1 MNGVLRQA
9 GALQGSAAAPR
20 SVPHCT
26 HSVLN
31 VSVLVSWK
39 ANVMLAFYRNYTAT
53 FLVALCCCHPHAM
66 SADAP
71 NAARSVH
78 LGFPAPDAVAFYNEV
93 TVEESVPGSYFM
105 VCGFNHGYFGIQEL
119 SGPEDKV
126 VLFSVW
132 EPGNQ
137 NDPNSVPADHRVEVL
152 DQAQDV
158 RIGRFGNEGT
168 GAQCFLKLNWKIGQ
182 TYRFLV
188 TAKAEKT
195 KTAYAAFIGLDE
207 LHSWKHLAT
216 FRTVTGGDQ
225 LRGLYSF
232 LEDFRRDG
240 KTPRQTRRATFGN
253 GWVQTAKGDW
263 LALTKARF
271 TGDATPLDNMDAGVK
286 ASRFW
291 LATGGE
297 VTNHT
302 PLNSTLSWLPVEL
315 PVGPDKP

>member
-1 MNGVLRQA
+1 MIRSNSLVLWMLLTLFGFQA
-9 GALQGSAAAPR
+9 
-20 SVPHCT
+20 
-26 HSVLN
+26 VLLN
-31 VSVLVSWK
+31 
-39 ANVMLAFYRNYTAT
+39 AEE
-53 FLVALCCCHPHAM
+53 
-66 SADAP
+66 P

-93 TVEESVPGSYFM
+93 TVAESVPGSYFM

-132 EPGNQ
+132 DPGNQ
-137 NDPNSVPADHRVEVL
+137 DDPNSVPADRRVEVL
-152 DQAQDV
+152 DQAKDV

-188 TAKAEKT
+188 TAKAEKP
-195 KTAYAAFIGLDE
+195 KTTYSAFIGLDE
-207 LHSWKHLAT
+207 PQSWKHLAT
-216 FRTVTGGDQ
+216 FRTTTGGDQ

-240 KTPRQTRRATFGN
+240 KTPMQTRKATFGN
-253 GWVQTAKGDW
+253 GWVQTAKGEW
-263 LALTKARF
+263 VALTKARF
-271 TGDATPLDNMDAGVK
+271 TGDATPLNNMDAGVNGN
-286 ASRFW
+286 RFW

-297 VTNHT
+297 TVNHT
-302 PLNSTLSWLPVEL
+302 PLKSMLSWSPIEL
-315 PVGPDKP
+315 PDSAEKR

>member
-1 MNGVLRQA
+1 MSWLSRLSLLSLMVFCSLGTNVL
-9 GALQGSAAAPR
+9 
-20 SVPHCT
+20 
-26 HSVLN
+26 
-31 VSVLVSWK
+31 K
-39 ANVMLAFYRNYTAT
+39 A
-53 FLVALCCCHPHAM
+53 
-66 SADAP
+66 DEP

-132 EPGNQ
+132 DPSSQ
-137 NDPNSVPADHRVEVL
+137 DDPNSVPADRRVEVL
-152 DQAQDV
+152 DQAKDV

-168 GAQCFLKLNWKIGQ
+168 GAQCFLKLNWKVGQ
-182 TYRFLV
+182 TYRLLV
-188 TAKAEKT
+188 TAKVEKP
-195 KTAYAAFIGLDE
+195 KTTYAAYIGLE
-207 LHSWKHLAT
+207 EPRSWKHLAT

-240 KTPRQTRRATFGN
+240 KSPKQTRRAMFGN
-253 GWVQTAKGDW
+253 GWAQTAKGDW
-263 LALTKARF
+263 IALTKARF
-271 TGDATPLDNMDAGVK
+271 TGDATPLNNMDAGVIGN
-286 ASRFW
+286 RFW

-297 VTNHT
+297 VMNQT
-302 PLNSTLSWLPVEL
+302 PLKSMLSWSPVEL
-315 PVGPDKP
+315 PEVSDKP